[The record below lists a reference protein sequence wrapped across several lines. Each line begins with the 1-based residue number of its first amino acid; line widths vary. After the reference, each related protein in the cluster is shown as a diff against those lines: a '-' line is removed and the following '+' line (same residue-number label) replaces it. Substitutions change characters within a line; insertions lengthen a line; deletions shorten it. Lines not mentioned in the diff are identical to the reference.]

1 MPYRFRVAAIAAL
14 TLTASILSAVP
25 AAAVVAPQKVAV
37 IVGPLGTGTESYR
50 QDADRTAA
58 AAEAA
63 GATVVK
69 VYSPNATWANVKAAV
84 DGANIVVYM
93 GHGNGYPNPYSTG
106 IEYRDR
112 VNGWGLNRTAGAGD
126 GDNWS
131 TTMVYCGEKAIL
143 GTLTSSDG
151 AAQWSYCG
159 GSTNTDGI
167 SPAPNW
173 VMIYGNACY
182 APGASES
189 WDTPATESVALER
202 VRNYSYPALAAG
214 ASAYY
219 ASDLGTDWLV
229 TSILENPSMAH
240 GDITRA
246 GQGYDEAAQRQF
258 PHPDVANAEI
268 WIQRTSRWG
277 GGDEDYLF
285 AYAGN
290 PFTTPDGTP
299 TSGTP
304 FTDIDASTFR
314 SDIIWL
320 WESGITSGC
329 TASKFCPN
337 SSVTRG
343 EMAAFLGRA
352 LNLPPTS
359 TDYFT
364 DDDGTIFENDI
375 NRLAASGITNGCST
389 SAFCPDAKITREQ
402 MAAFLDRALAL
413 PTTGTNFFTDDDA
426 SMFEASINRLAA
438 SGITSGCT
446 ASQYCPS
453 IEVTRGQMAAFLH
466 RGSAT

>member
-1 MPYRFRVAAIAAL
+1 LPYRFRVAAIAAL

-189 WDTPATESVALER
+189 WDTPATESVAHER
-202 VRNYSYPALAAG
+202 VRN
-214 ASAYY
+214 
-219 ASDLGTDWLV
+219 
-229 TSILENPSMAH
+229 
-240 GDITRA
+240 
-246 GQGYDEAAQRQF
+246 
-258 PHPDVANAEI
+258 
-268 WIQRTSRWG
+268 
-277 GGDEDYLF
+277 
-285 AYAGN
+285 
-290 PFTTPDGTP
+290 
-299 TSGTP
+299 
-304 FTDIDASTFR
+304 
-314 SDIIWL
+314 
-320 WESGITSGC
+320 
-329 TASKFCPN
+329 
-337 SSVTRG
+337 
-343 EMAAFLGRA
+343 
-352 LNLPPTS
+352 
-359 TDYFT
+359 
-364 DDDGTIFENDI
+364 
-375 NRLAASGITNGCST
+375 
-389 SAFCPDAKITREQ
+389 
-402 MAAFLDRALAL
+402 
-413 PTTGTNFFTDDDA
+413 
-426 SMFEASINRLAA
+426 
-438 SGITSGCT
+438 
-446 ASQYCPS
+446 
-453 IEVTRGQMAAFLH
+453 
-466 RGSAT
+466 